1 MTHDVSQM
9 LLAFATI
16 AAAIFALIPALLFF
30 RNARGFRVP
39 ELPPPGSPPPR
50 ISLLIPARDEERSI
64 GAALEAALAST
75 GVELEVVVLDDGS
88 TDRTASI
95 VRSFSAR
102 DPRVRLEVAPPLPAG
117 LRGKPHACAV
127 LAEKASYEILAFQDA
142 DVRLAPDGL
151 ARAAGFL
158 EATGAG
164 LVSGF
169 PRQETGTIL
178 EVLLIPLMHWVLL
191 GFLPLDRMR
200 ASRHPAYG
208 AACGQLLLARRS
220 AYESSGGHRAIA
232 AYVHDALKLSRSFR
246 AAGFSTD
253 LFDATPVA
261 TCRMYESAPQVWEGL
276 AKNATEGMGSPAGI
290 VPWTLV
296 LGLGQVAPPILL
308 GLGLA
313 AGAPAWVLGLAALG
327 LLSGWAARLAAASRF
342 RQPLLGALLHPA
354 GIALFLAIQWHAL
367 ARYFAGRPAVW
378 KGRALAG

>member
-1 MTHDVSQM
+1 MT

-16 AAAIFALIPALLFF
+16 AATVFALIPALLFF
-30 RNARGFRVP
+30 RNATRFRVP
-39 ELPPPGSPPPR
+39 APAPPGTPPPR
-50 ISLLIPARDEERSI
+50 VSLLIPARDEETSI
-64 GAALEAALAST
+64 RAALEAALAST
-75 GVELEVVVLDDGS
+75 GVELEIVVLDDGS
-88 TDRTASI
+88 TDRTAEI
-95 VRSFSAR
+95 VRSFAAR
-102 DPRVRLEVAPPLPAG
+102 DARVRLESAPPLPAG

-151 ARAAGFL
+151 ARAAAFL
-158 EATGAG
+158 ESTGAG

-169 PRQETGTIL
+169 PRQETGTFL
-178 EVLLIPLMHWVLL
+178 EVVLIPLMHWVLL
-191 GFLPLDRMR
+191 GFLPIDRMR
-200 ASRHPAYG
+200 QSRHPAYG
-208 AACGQLLLARRS
+208 AACGQLLLAKRS
-220 AYESSGGHRAIA
+220 AYEVAGGHRAIA
-232 AYVHDALKLSRSFR
+232 AYVHDALKLARSFR
-246 AAGFSTD
+246 AAGFATD
-253 LFDATPVA
+253 LFDATPIA

-313 AGAPAWVLGLAALG
+313 TGAPIWVLALAALA
-327 LLSGWAARLAAASRF
+327 LTAGWAARSAAASRF
-342 RQPLLGALLHPA
+342 RQPLLGAFLHPL

-367 ARYFAGRPAVW
+367 VRHVAGKPAVW

>member
-1 MTHDVSQM
+1 MT
-9 LLAFATI
+9 LLAFVTFAATV
-16 AAAIFALIPALLFF
+16 FALIPALLFF
-30 RNARGFRVP
+30 RNAQRFRVP
-39 ELPPPGSPPPR
+39 EPAPPGSPPPR

-64 GAALEAALAST
+64 RAALEAALAST

-88 TDRTASI
+88 TDRTAEI

-102 DPRVRLEVAPPLPAG
+102 DARVRLEVAPPLPAG

-127 LAEKASYEILAFQDA
+127 LAERARYEILAFQDA

-158 EATGAG
+158 ESSGAA

-169 PRQETGTIL
+169 PRQETGTLL

-191 GFLPLDRMR
+191 GFLPIDRMR
-200 ASRHPAYG
+200 QSRHPAYG
-208 AACGQLLLARRS
+208 AACGQLLLAKRS
-220 AYESSGGHRAIA
+220 AYESAGGHRAIA
-232 AYVHDALKLSRSFR
+232 AHVHDALKLARSFR

-253 LFDATPVA
+253 LFDATPIA

-308 GLGLA
+308 GAGLA
-313 AGAPAWVLGLAALG
+313 AGAPDWVLALAALA
-327 LLSGWAARLAAASRF
+327 LSAGWAARFAAASRF
-342 RQPLLGALLHPA
+342 RQPLLGALLHPL
-354 GIALFLAIQWHAL
+354 GIALFLTIQWHAL
-367 ARYFAGRPAVW
+367 ARHLVGKPAVW